1 MKISKRWIGVAA
13 AAGILLAGCSSSGG
27 DTAAESAAPAEEAPA
42 EEAPA
47 EEAPAEEA
55 PAEEAPAAEGGTIEP
70 LNIHIV
76 AAKTGIISPF
86 DIQPAEAFT
95 MAIDELNAAGGIG
108 GQQATVTWTD
118 TKSDPALT
126 TQIAQ
131 EAVDAGANII
141 VTTCDFDFAAPAA
154 TVAQA
159 NNIPA
164 LSLCLGDRKGTDLV
178 TIGPMSLSPSPG
190 NAFKGSAA
198 AEFMYNDKGWRK
210 AYLLQDDLLEYTKSL
225 GTYAT
230 GRFTELGGEI
240 IGEDVFTGNEQLD
253 PAANVTRL
261 RDAAKDADVIIIPS
275 VVPAATTMIKA
286 IRDAGI
292 ETPIIMPGAA
302 VDGTLVTGAIPNI
315 SNFYSLPFA
324 CMPAYCEGDPDP
336 DVKVFGDA
344 FKAYTGADPYLAYAV
359 LSYELG
365 KALGAAVEAAGSTDG
380 PAIIKA
386 FETMPPTDYLT
397 GPIAWS
403 ETCHHTTGRQQR
415 VVEYQNGKGKFVTL
429 ITPEKIAAVDP
440 GNPCEAAQSSAG

>member
-1 MKISKRWIGVAA
+1 MKISKRWIGVTAV
-13 AAGILLAGCSSSGG
+13 AGLLLAGCSSGSS
-27 DTAAESAAPAEEAPA
+27 DTAAEAPAEEAPAAEAPA

-55 PAEEAPAAEGGTIEP
+55 PAEGGTIEP

-86 DIQPAEAFT
+86 DIQPAESFT

-198 AEFMYNDKGWRK
+198 AEFAYNDKGWTK
-210 AYLLQDDLLEYTKSL
+210 AYVLQDDLLEYTKSL
-225 GTYAT
+225 GAYFK

-253 PAANVTRL
+253 PAANVTRA

-292 ETPIIMPGAA
+292 NTPIMMPGGA

-315 SNFYSLPFA
+315 SEFYSLPFA

-336 DVKVFGDA
+336 DVKVFADA
-344 FKAYTGADPYLAYAV
+344 FKAKTGIDPYLSYPV

-415 VVEYQNGKGKFVTL
+415 VVEYQDGKGKFVTL
-429 ITPEKIAAVDP
+429 ITPEKIGAVDP
-440 GNPCEAAQSSAG
+440 GNPCEAAQSTAG

>member
-1 MKISKRWIGVAA
+1 VAA
-13 AAGILLAGCSSSGG
+13 ATLLLAACSSG
-27 DTAAESAAPAEEAPA
+27 DTASTEDTAAPAESSA
-42 EEAPA
+42 EEVV
-47 EEAPAEEA
+47 EEEVVDGEA
-55 PAEEAPAAEGGTIEP
+55 SGEVAP

-95 MAIDELNAAGGIG
+95 MAIDEINAAGGIA

-126 TQIAQ
+126 TQIAE
-131 EAVDAGANII
+131 EAVAAGANII

-198 AEFMYNDKGWRK
+198 AEFAFEDKGWTK
-210 AYLLQDDLLEYTKSL
+210 AYVLQDDVLEYTKSL
-225 GTYAT
+225 GAYFK
-230 GRFTELGGEI
+230 GRFTELGGEV

-253 PAANVTRL
+253 PAANVTRA

-292 ETPIIMPGAA
+292 DTPIMMPGAA
-302 VDGTLVTGAIPNI
+302 VDGTLVTGAIPDI
-315 SNFYSLPFA
+315 SDFYSLPFA
-324 CMPAYCEGDPDP
+324 CMPAYCEGDPNP
-336 DVKVFGDA
+336 QVKVFADA
-344 FKAYTGADPYLAYAV
+344 FKAKTGIDPYLAYSV

-365 KALGAAVEAAGSTDG
+365 KALKAAVEQAGATDG
-380 PAIIKA
+380 PSIIKA
-386 FETMPPTDYLT
+386 FETLPPTDYLT

-429 ITPEKIAAVDP
+429 ITPDKIASVDP
-440 GNPCEAAQSSAG
+440 GNPCEAAQSS

>member
-13 AAGILLAGCSSSGG
+13 VAGLLLAGCSSGSS
-27 DTAAESAAPAEEAPA
+27 DTAAEAPAEEAPAAEAPA

-47 EEAPAEEA
+47 EEAPAE
-55 PAEEAPAAEGGTIEP
+55 GGTVDP

-86 DIQPAEAFT
+86 DIQPAEAFQ
-95 MAIDELNAAGGIG
+95 MAIEELNAAGGIG
-108 GQQATVTWTD
+108 GQQATVTRTD

-198 AEFMYNDKGWRK
+198 AEFAYNDKGWSK
-210 AYLLQDDLLEYTKSL
+210 AYVLQDDLLEYTKSL
-225 GTYAT
+225 GAYFK

-253 PAANVTRL
+253 PAANVTRA

-292 ETPIIMPGAA
+292 NTPIMMPGGA

-315 SNFYSLPFA
+315 SDFYSLPFA

-336 DVKVFGDA
+336 DVKVFADA
-344 FKAYTGADPYLAYAV
+344 FVAKTGIDPYLSYAV

-415 VVEYQNGKGKFVTL
+415 VVEYQDGKGKFVTL
-429 ITPEKIAAVDP
+429 ITPEKIGAVDP
-440 GNPCEAAQSSAG
+440 GNPCEAAQSTAS

>member
-1 MKISKRWIGVAA
+1 MKISKRWIGVTA
-13 AAGILLAGCSSSGG
+13 AAGLLLAGCSSGSS
-27 DTAAESAAPAEEAPA
+27 DTAAEAPAEEAPAAEAPA

-47 EEAPAEEA
+47 EEAPAE
-55 PAEEAPAAEGGTIEP
+55 GGTIDP

-86 DIQPAEAFT
+86 DIQPAEAFM
-95 MAIDELNAAGGIG
+95 MAIDEINAAGGIA

-198 AEFMYNDKGWRK
+198 AEFAYNDKGWTK
-210 AYLLQDDLLEYTKSL
+210 AYVLQDDLLEYTKSL
-225 GTYAT
+225 GEYFK
-230 GRFTELGGEI
+230 GRFTELGGEVV
-240 IGEDVFTGNEQLD
+240 GEDVFTGNEQLD
-253 PAANVTRL
+253 PAANVTRA

-292 ETPIIMPGAA
+292 DTPIMMPGAA

-336 DVKVFGDA
+336 DVKVFADA
-344 FKAYTGADPYLAYAV
+344 FKAKTGIDPYLAYPV

-365 KALGAAVEAAGSTDG
+365 KALAAAVEAAGSTDG

-403 ETCHHTTGRQQR
+403 ETCHNTTGRQQR
-415 VVEYQNGKGKFVTL
+415 VVEYQDGKGKFVTL
-429 ITPEKIAAVDP
+429 ITPEKIGAVDP
-440 GNPCEAAQSSAG
+440 GNPCEAAQSTAS

>member
-1 MKISKRWIGVAA
+1 MKRSRTLIGVAA
-13 AAGILLAGCSSSGG
+13 VSALLLAGCSSSSG
-27 DTAAESAAPAEEAPA
+27 DSAADAEAPEAAAEEAPA

-47 EEAPAEEA
+47 EDA
-55 PAEEAPAAEGGTIEP
+55 AAEGGSIEP

-198 AEFMYNDKGWRK
+198 AEFAFNDKGWTK
-210 AYLLQDDLLEYTKSL
+210 AYVLQDDLLEYTKSL
-225 GTYAT
+225 GEYFK
-230 GRFTELGGEI
+230 GRWTELGGEVV
-240 IGEDVFTGNEQLD
+240 GEDVFTGNEQLD

-261 RDAAKDADVIIIPS
+261 RSAAGNADVIIIPS

-292 ETPIIMPGAA
+292 STPIMMPGAA

-315 SNFYSLPFA
+315 SDFYSFPFA
-324 CMPAYCEGDPDP
+324 CMSAYCEGDPDP
-336 DVKVFGDA
+336 DVKAFGDA
-344 FKAYTGADPYLAYAV
+344 FKAKTGEDPYLSYAV

-365 KALGAAVEAAGSTDG
+365 KALGAAVETAGSTDG

-397 GPIAWS
+397 GEIAWS
-403 ETCHHTTGRQQR
+403 DTCHHTTGRQQR
-415 VVEYQNGKGKFVTL
+415 VVEYQNGQGTFVTL
-429 ITPEKIAAVDP
+429 ITPQKIASVDP
-440 GNPCEAAQSSAG
+440 GNPCEAAQSAAG

>member
-1 MKISKRWIGVAA
+1 MEMKKSWIGVLAA
-13 AAGILLAGCSSSGG
+13 STLLLAACSSG
-27 DTAAESAAPAEEAPA
+27 DTASTEDTAAPAETSAEETAEVA
-42 EEAPA
+42 EEAS
-47 EEAPAEEA
+47 
-55 PAEEAPAAEGGTIEP
+55 GGIAP

-86 DIQPAEAFT
+86 DIQPAEAFS
-95 MAIDELNAAGGIG
+95 MAIDEVNAAGGIG

-126 TQIAQ
+126 TQIAE
-131 EAVDAGANII
+131 EAVAAGANII

-198 AEFMYNDKGWRK
+198 AEFAFEDKGWK
-210 AYLLQDDLLEYTKSL
+210 TAYLMQDDLLEYTKSL
-225 GTYAT
+225 GAYFV
-230 GRFTELGGEI
+230 GRFTELGGTVV
-240 IGEDVFTGNEQLD
+240 GEDVFTGNEQLD

-261 RDAAKDADVIIIPS
+261 RAAVENVDVIIVPS

-292 ETPIIMPGAA
+292 DTPIMMPGAA

-315 SNFYSLPFA
+315 SDFYSLPFA
-324 CMPAYCEGDPDP
+324 CMSAYCEGDPDP
-336 DVKVFGDA
+336 DVKAFGDA
-344 FKAYTGADPYLAYAV
+344 FKAKTGTDPYLSYAV

-365 KALGAAVEAAGSTDG
+365 LALKAAVEQAGATDG
-380 PAIIKA
+380 PSIIKA
-386 FETMPPTDYLT
+386 FETLPPTDYLT

-403 ETCHHTTGRQQR
+403 PTCHHTTGRQQR
-415 VVEYQNGKGKFVTL
+415 VVEYQDGKAKFVKL
-429 ITPEKIAAVDP
+429 ITPKKIAAVDP
-440 GNPCEAAQSSAG
+440 GNPCEAAQTA

>member
-13 AAGILLAGCSSSGG
+13 VAGLLLAGCSSGSS
-27 DTAAESAAPAEEAPA
+27 DTAAEAPA
-42 EEAPA
+42 EEAP
-47 EEAPAEEA
+47 
-55 PAEEAPAAEGGTIEP
+55 AEGGTIEP

-86 DIQPAEAFT
+86 DIQPAEAFQ

-198 AEFMYNDKGWRK
+198 AEFAYNDKGWTK
-210 AYLLQDDLLEYTKSL
+210 AYVLQDDLLEYTKSL
-225 GTYAT
+225 GAYFK

-253 PAANVTRL
+253 PAANVTRA

-292 ETPIIMPGAA
+292 NTPIMMPGAA
-302 VDGTLVTGAIPNI
+302 VDGTLVTGALPNI
-315 SNFYSLPFA
+315 SDFYSLPFA

-336 DVKVFGDA
+336 DVKAFGDA
-344 FKAYTGADPYLAYAV
+344 FKAKTGEDPYLSYPV

-429 ITPEKIAAVDP
+429 ITPEKIGAVDP
-440 GNPCEAAQSSAG
+440 GNPCEAAQSTAS

>member
-1 MKISKRWIGVAA
+1 MKIRKSWIAVAA
-13 AAGILLAGCSSSGG
+13 AAGILLAGCSSSSS
-27 DTAAESAAPAEEAPA
+27 DTAAEAPA

-55 PAEEAPAAEGGTIEP
+55 PAEEAPAEGGTIEP

-198 AEFMYNDKGWRK
+198 AEFAYNDKGWTK
-210 AYLLQDDLLEYTKSL
+210 AYVLQDDLLEYTKSL
-225 GTYAT
+225 GAYFK
-230 GRFTELGGEI
+230 GRFAELGGEI

-253 PAANVTRL
+253 PAANVTRA

-292 ETPIIMPGAA
+292 NTPIMMPGAA

-315 SNFYSLPFA
+315 SDFYSLPFA

-336 DVKVFGDA
+336 DVKVFADA
-344 FKAYTGADPYLAYAV
+344 FVAKTGIDPYLAYPV

-386 FETMPPTDYLT
+386 FETMSPTDYLT

-415 VVEYQNGKGKFVTL
+415 VVEYQDGKGKFVTL
-429 ITPEKIAAVDP
+429 ITPEKIGAVDA
-440 GNPCEAAQSSAG
+440 GNPCEAAQSTAG

>member
-1 MKISKRWIGVAA
+1 MKRNRIIFTAGAVVAA
-13 AAGILLAGCSSSGG
+13 LALTACGGSSDSE
-27 DTAAESAAPAEEAPA
+27 TAAEAPAAEAPA

-47 EEAPAEEA
+47 EEAP
-55 PAEEAPAAEGGTIEP
+55 AEGGTIEP

-86 DIQPAEAFT
+86 DIQPAEAFQ

-198 AEFMYNDKGWRK
+198 AEFAYNDKGWTK
-210 AYLLQDDLLEYTKSL
+210 AYVLQDDLLEYTKSL
-225 GTYAT
+225 GAYFK

-253 PAANVTRL
+253 PAANVTRA

-292 ETPIIMPGAA
+292 NTPIMMPGGA

-315 SNFYSLPFA
+315 SEFYSLPFA

-336 DVKVFGDA
+336 DVKVFADA
-344 FKAYTGADPYLAYAV
+344 FVAKTGIDPYLSYAV

-429 ITPEKIAAVDP
+429 ITPEKIGAVDP
-440 GNPCEAAQSSAG
+440 GNPCEAAQSTAG

>member
-13 AAGILLAGCSSSGG
+13 VAGLLLAGCSSGSS
-27 DTAAESAAPAEEAPA
+27 DTAAEAPAEEAPAAEAPA

-55 PAEEAPAAEGGTIEP
+55 PAEGGTIEP

-141 VTTCDFDFAAPAA
+141 VTTCDFDYAAPAA

-198 AEFMYNDKGWRK
+198 AEFAYNDKGWTK
-210 AYLLQDDLLEYTKSL
+210 AYVLQDDLLEYTKSL
-225 GTYAT
+225 GAYFK

-253 PAANVTRL
+253 PAANVTRA

-292 ETPIIMPGAA
+292 NTPIMMPGAA

-315 SNFYSLPFA
+315 SDFYSLPFA
-324 CMPAYCEGDPDP
+324 CMPAYCEGDPNP
-336 DVKVFGDA
+336 QVKVFADA
-344 FKAYTGADPYLAYAV
+344 FKAKTGIDPYLAYSV

-415 VVEYQNGKGKFVTL
+415 VVEYQDGKGKFVTL
-429 ITPEKIAAVDP
+429 ITPEKIGSVDP

>member
-1 MKISKRWIGVAA
+1 MKISKRWIGVTAV
-13 AAGILLAGCSSSGG
+13 AGLLLAGCSSGSS
-27 DTAAESAAPAEEAPA
+27 DTAAEAPAEEAPAAEAPA

-55 PAEEAPAAEGGTIEP
+55 PAEGGTIDP

-86 DIQPAEAFT
+86 DIQPGEAFM

-198 AEFMYNDKGWRK
+198 AEFAYNDKGWTK
-210 AYLLQDDLLEYTKSL
+210 AYVLQDDLLEYTKSL
-225 GTYAT
+225 GAYFK

-253 PAANVTRL
+253 PAANVTRA

-292 ETPIIMPGAA
+292 NTPIMMPGGA

-315 SNFYSLPFA
+315 SEFYSLPFA

-336 DVKVFGDA
+336 DVKVFADA
-344 FKAYTGADPYLAYAV
+344 FVAKTGIDPYLSYAV

-415 VVEYQNGKGKFVTL
+415 VVEYQDGKGKFVTL
-429 ITPEKIAAVDP
+429 ITPEKIGAVDP
-440 GNPCEAAQSSAG
+440 GNPCEAAQSTAS

>member
-1 MKISKRWIGVAA
+1 MKIHKGWIVVASA
-13 AAGILLAGCSSSGG
+13 ATLLIAGCSSSSGG
-27 DTAAESAAPAEEAPA
+27 SANEAAPSAAPAASSA
-42 EEAPA
+42 
-47 EEAPAEEA
+47 
-55 PAEEAPAAEGGTIEP
+55 APAASGEAGGACEP
-70 LNIHIV
+70 LNIAIV

-86 DIQPAEAFT
+86 DIEPAESFQ
-95 MAIDELNAAGGIG
+95 MAIDELNANGGIC
-108 GQQATVTWTD
+108 GQQATYTWTD

-126 TQIAQ
+126 KQIA
-131 EAVDAGANII
+131 EKAVADGANII
-141 VTTCDFDFAAPAA
+141 VATCDFDFAAPAL

-159 NNIPA
+159 NNIPG

-198 AEFMYNDKGWRK
+198 AEFMYNDKGWRN

-225 GTYAT
+225 GAYAT
-230 GRFTELGGEI
+230 GRFKELGGTI
-240 IGEDVFTGNEQLD
+240 VGEDVFTGNEQLD
-253 PAANVTRL
+253 PSANVTRL
-261 RDAAKDADVIIIPS
+261 RDAAKNADVIIIPS

-324 CMPAYCEGDPDP
+324 CMPAYCAGDPDP
-336 DVKVFGDA
+336 DVKTFSDA
-344 FKAYTGADPYLAYAV
+344 FTAKWGAPPTLAYPV

-365 KALGAAVEAAGSTDG
+365 KALGAAVETAGSTDG
-380 PAIIKA
+380 PSIIKA

-403 ETCHHTTGRQQR
+403 PTCHHTTGRQQR
-415 VVEYQNGKGKFVTL
+415 VVEYQDGKGSFVKL
-429 ITPEKIAAVDP
+429 ITPTKIGSVDP
-440 GNPCEAAQSSAG
+440 GNPCEAAQSAS

>member
-1 MKISKRWIGVAA
+1 MKISKRWIGVTA
-13 AAGILLAGCSSSGG
+13 AAGLLLAGCSSGSS
-27 DTAAESAAPAEEAPA
+27 DTAAEAPAEEAPAAEAPA

-47 EEAPAEEA
+47 EEAPAE
-55 PAEEAPAAEGGTIEP
+55 GGTIDP

-86 DIQPAEAFT
+86 DIQPAEAFM
-95 MAIDELNAAGGIG
+95 MAIDEINAAGGIA

-198 AEFMYNDKGWRK
+198 AEFAYNDKGWTK
-210 AYLLQDDLLEYTKSL
+210 AYVLQDDLLEYTKSL
-225 GTYAT
+225 GEYFK
-230 GRFTELGGEI
+230 GRFTELGGEVV
-240 IGEDVFTGNEQLD
+240 GEDVFTGNEQLD
-253 PAANVTRL
+253 PAANVTRA

-292 ETPIIMPGAA
+292 DTPIMMPGAA

-315 SNFYSLPFA
+315 SDFYSLPFA

-336 DVKVFGDA
+336 DVKVFADA
-344 FKAYTGADPYLAYAV
+344 FKAKTGIDPYLAYPV

-365 KALGAAVEAAGSTDG
+365 KALAAAVETAGSTDG

-415 VVEYQNGKGKFVTL
+415 VVEYQDGKGKFVTL
-429 ITPEKIAAVDP
+429 ITPEKIGAVDP
-440 GNPCEAAQSSAG
+440 GNPCEAAQSTAS

>member
-1 MKISKRWIGVAA
+1 MKISKRWIGVTAV
-13 AAGILLAGCSSSGG
+13 AGLLLAGCSSGSS
-27 DTAAESAAPAEEAPA
+27 DTAAEAPAEEAPAAEAPA

-55 PAEEAPAAEGGTIEP
+55 PAEGGTIEP

-198 AEFMYNDKGWRK
+198 AEFAYNDKGWTK
-210 AYLLQDDLLEYTKSL
+210 AYVLQDDLLEYTKSL
-225 GTYAT
+225 GAYFK

-253 PAANVTRL
+253 PAANVTRA

-292 ETPIIMPGAA
+292 NTPIMMPGAA

-315 SNFYSLPFA
+315 SDFYSLPFA

-336 DVKVFGDA
+336 DVKVFADA
-344 FKAYTGADPYLAYAV
+344 FKAKTGIDPYLAYSV

-403 ETCHHTTGRQQR
+403 DTCHHTTGRQQR
-415 VVEYQNGKGKFVTL
+415 VVEYQDGKGKFVTL
-429 ITPEKIAAVDP
+429 IAPEKIGAVDP
-440 GNPCEAAQSSAG
+440 GNPCEAAQSTAG

>member
-1 MKISKRWIGVAA
+1 MKMKKSWIGVVAA
-13 AAGILLAGCSSSGG
+13 ATLLLAACSSG
-27 DTAAESAAPAEEAPA
+27 DTASTEDTAAPAESSA
-42 EEAPA
+42 EEVV
-47 EEAPAEEA
+47 EEAVVD
-55 PAEEAPAAEGGTIEP
+55 EGASGGVEP

-95 MAIDELNAAGGIG
+95 MAIDEINAAGGIA

-126 TQIAQ
+126 TQIAE
-131 EAVDAGANII
+131 EAVAAGANII

-198 AEFMYNDKGWRK
+198 AEFAFEDKGWTK
-210 AYLLQDDLLEYTKSL
+210 AYVLQDDLLEYTKSL
-225 GTYAT
+225 GAYCK
-230 GRFTELGGEI
+230 GRFTELGGEV

-253 PAANVTRL
+253 PAANVTRA
-261 RDAAKDADVIIIPS
+261 RDAAKDADVIIVPS

-292 ETPIIMPGAA
+292 DTPIMMPGGA
-302 VDGTLVTGAIPNI
+302 VDGTLVTGAIPDI
-315 SNFYSLPFA
+315 SEFYSLPFA
-324 CMPAYCEGDPDP
+324 CMPAYCEGDPNP
-336 DVKVFGDA
+336 QVKVFADA
-344 FKAYTGADPYLAYAV
+344 FKAKTGIDPYLSYAV

-365 KALGAAVEAAGSTDG
+365 KALKAAVEQAGATDG
-380 PAIIKA
+380 PSIIKA
-386 FETMPPTDYLT
+386 FETLPPTDYLT

-429 ITPEKIAAVDP
+429 ITPDKIAAVDP
-440 GNPCEAAQSSAG
+440 GNPCEAAQSS

>member
-1 MKISKRWIGVAA
+1 MKMKKSWIGVVAA
-13 AAGILLAGCSSSGG
+13 ATLLLAACSSG
-27 DTAAESAAPAEEAPA
+27 DTASTEDTAAPAESSA
-42 EEAPA
+42 EEVV
-47 EEAPAEEA
+47 EEEVVDGEA
-55 PAEEAPAAEGGTIEP
+55 SGEVAP

-95 MAIDELNAAGGIG
+95 MAIDEINAAGGIA

-126 TQIAQ
+126 TQIAE
-131 EAVDAGANII
+131 EAVAAGANII

-198 AEFMYNDKGWRK
+198 AEFAFEDKGWTK
-210 AYLLQDDLLEYTKSL
+210 AYVLQDDVLEYTKSL
-225 GTYAT
+225 GAYFK
-230 GRFTELGGEI
+230 GRFTELGGEV

-253 PAANVTRL
+253 PAANVTRA

-292 ETPIIMPGAA
+292 DTPIMMPGAA
-302 VDGTLVTGAIPNI
+302 VDGTLVTGAIPDI
-315 SNFYSLPFA
+315 SDFYSLPFA
-324 CMPAYCEGDPDP
+324 CMPAYCEGDPNP
-336 DVKVFGDA
+336 QVKVFADA
-344 FKAYTGADPYLAYAV
+344 FKAKTGIDPYLAYSV

-365 KALGAAVEAAGSTDG
+365 KALKAAVEQAGATDG
-380 PAIIKA
+380 PSIIKA
-386 FETMPPTDYLT
+386 FETLPPTDYLT

-429 ITPEKIAAVDP
+429 ITPDKIASVDP
-440 GNPCEAAQSSAG
+440 GNPCEAAQSS

>member
-13 AAGILLAGCSSSGG
+13 VAGLLLAGCSSGSS
-27 DTAAESAAPAEEAPA
+27 DTAAEAPAEEAPAAEAPA

-55 PAEEAPAAEGGTIEP
+55 PAEGGTIEP

-86 DIQPAEAFT
+86 DIQPAEAFQ

-198 AEFMYNDKGWRK
+198 AEFAYNDKGWTK
-210 AYLLQDDLLEYTKSL
+210 AYVLQDDLLEYTKSL
-225 GTYAT
+225 GAYFK

-253 PAANVTRL
+253 PAANVTRA

-292 ETPIIMPGAA
+292 NTPIMMPGAA

-315 SNFYSLPFA
+315 SDFYSLPFA

-336 DVKVFGDA
+336 DVKVFADA
-344 FKAYTGADPYLAYAV
+344 FKAKTGADPYLAYAV

-365 KALGAAVEAAGSTDG
+365 KALGAAVETAGSTDG

-403 ETCHHTTGRQQR
+403 ETCHHTTGRHQR
-415 VVEYQNGKGKFVTL
+415 VVEYQDGKGKFVTL
-429 ITPEKIAAVDP
+429 ITPEKIGAVDP
-440 GNPCEAAQSSAG
+440 GNPCEAAQSTAS

>member
-1 MKISKRWIGVAA
+1 MKISKRWIGVTAV
-13 AAGILLAGCSSSGG
+13 AGLLLAGCSSGSS
-27 DTAAESAAPAEEAPA
+27 DTAAEAPAEEAPAAEAPA

-55 PAEEAPAAEGGTIEP
+55 PAEGGTIEP

-198 AEFMYNDKGWRK
+198 AEFAYNDKGWTK
-210 AYLLQDDLLEYTKSL
+210 AYVLQDDLLEYTKSL
-225 GTYAT
+225 GAYFK

-253 PAANVTRL
+253 PAANVTRA

-292 ETPIIMPGAA
+292 NTPIMMPGAA

-315 SNFYSLPFA
+315 SDFYSLPFA

-336 DVKVFGDA
+336 DVKVFADA
-344 FKAYTGADPYLAYAV
+344 FKAKTGIDPYLAYSV

-403 ETCHHTTGRQQR
+403 DTCHHTTGRQQR
-415 VVEYQNGKGKFVTL
+415 VVEYQDGKGKFVTL
-429 ITPEKIAAVDP
+429 ITPEKIGAVDP
-440 GNPCEAAQSSAG
+440 GNPCEAAQSTAG

>member
-13 AAGILLAGCSSSGG
+13 VAGLLLAGCSSGSS
-27 DTAAESAAPAEEAPA
+27 DTAAEAPAEEAPAAEAPA

-55 PAEEAPAAEGGTIEP
+55 PAEGGTIEP

-198 AEFMYNDKGWRK
+198 AEFAYNDKGWTK
-210 AYLLQDDLLEYTKSL
+210 AYVLQDDLLEYTKSL
-225 GTYAT
+225 GAYFK

-253 PAANVTRL
+253 PAANVTRA

-292 ETPIIMPGAA
+292 NTPIMMPGAA

-315 SNFYSLPFA
+315 SDFYSLPFA

-336 DVKVFGDA
+336 DVKVFADA
-344 FKAYTGADPYLAYAV
+344 FKAKTGIDPYLAYSV

-415 VVEYQNGKGKFVTL
+415 VVEYQDGKGKFVTL
-429 ITPEKIAAVDP
+429 ITPEKIGAVDP
-440 GNPCEAAQSSAG
+440 GNPCEAAQSTAG

>member
-1 MKISKRWIGVAA
+1 MKMKKSWIGVVAA
-13 AAGILLAGCSSSGG
+13 ATLLLAACSSG
-27 DTAAESAAPAEEAPA
+27 DTASTEDTAAPAESSA
-42 EEAPA
+42 EEVV
-47 EEAPAEEA
+47 EEEVVD
-55 PAEEAPAAEGGTIEP
+55 EGASGGVEP

-95 MAIDELNAAGGIG
+95 MAIDEINAAGGIA

-126 TQIAQ
+126 TQIAE
-131 EAVDAGANII
+131 EAVAAGANII

-198 AEFMYNDKGWRK
+198 AEFAFEDKGWTK
-210 AYLLQDDLLEYTKSL
+210 AYVLQDDLLEYTKSL
-225 GTYAT
+225 GAYFK
-230 GRFTELGGEI
+230 GRFTELGGEV

-253 PAANVTRL
+253 PAANVTRA

-292 ETPIIMPGAA
+292 DTPIMMPGAA
-302 VDGTLVTGAIPNI
+302 VDGTLVTGAIPDI
-315 SNFYSLPFA
+315 SEFYSLPLA

-336 DVKVFGDA
+336 DVKVFADA
-344 FKAYTGADPYLAYAV
+344 FVAKTGIDPYLAYAV

-365 KALGAAVEAAGSTDG
+365 KALKAAVEQAGATDG
-380 PAIIKA
+380 PSIIKA
-386 FETMPPTDYLT
+386 FETLPPTDYLT

-429 ITPEKIAAVDP
+429 ITPDKIAAVDP
-440 GNPCEAAQSSAG
+440 GNPCEAAQSS

>member
-1 MKISKRWIGVAA
+1 MKMKKSWIGVVAA
-13 AAGILLAGCSSSGG
+13 ATLLLAACSSG
-27 DTAAESAAPAEEAPA
+27 DTASTEDTAAPAESSA
-42 EEAPA
+42 EEVV
-47 EEAPAEEA
+47 EEAVVD
-55 PAEEAPAAEGGTIEP
+55 EGASGGVEP

-95 MAIDELNAAGGIG
+95 MAIDEINAAGGIA

-126 TQIAQ
+126 TQIAE
-131 EAVDAGANII
+131 EAVAAGANII

-198 AEFMYNDKGWRK
+198 AEFAFEDKGWTK
-210 AYLLQDDLLEYTKSL
+210 AYVLQDDLLEYTKSL
-225 GTYAT
+225 GAYFK
-230 GRFTELGGEI
+230 GRFTELGGEV

-253 PAANVTRL
+253 PAANVTRA
-261 RDAAKDADVIIIPS
+261 RDAAKDADVIIVPS

-292 ETPIIMPGAA
+292 DTPIMMPGGA
-302 VDGTLVTGAIPNI
+302 VDGTLVTGAIPDI
-315 SNFYSLPFA
+315 SEFYSLPFA
-324 CMPAYCEGDPDP
+324 CMPAYCEGDPNP
-336 DVKVFGDA
+336 QVKVFADA
-344 FKAYTGADPYLAYAV
+344 FKAKTGIDPYLSYAV

-365 KALGAAVEAAGSTDG
+365 KALKAAVEQAGATDG
-380 PAIIKA
+380 PSIIKA
-386 FETMPPTDYLT
+386 FETLPPTDYLT

-429 ITPEKIAAVDP
+429 ITPDKIAAVDP
-440 GNPCEAAQSSAG
+440 GNPCEAAQSS

>member
-1 MKISKRWIGVAA
+1 MKMKKSWIGVVAA
-13 AAGILLAGCSSSGG
+13 ATLLLAACSSG
-27 DTAAESAAPAEEAPA
+27 DTASTEDTAAPAESSA
-42 EEAPA
+42 EEVV
-47 EEAPAEEA
+47 EEEVVD
-55 PAEEAPAAEGGTIEP
+55 EGASGGVEP

-95 MAIDELNAAGGIG
+95 MAIDEINAAGGIA

-126 TQIAQ
+126 TQIAE
-131 EAVDAGANII
+131 EAVAAGANII

-198 AEFMYNDKGWRK
+198 AEFAFEDKGWTK
-210 AYLLQDDLLEYTKSL
+210 AYVLQDDLLEYTKSL
-225 GTYAT
+225 GEYFK
-230 GRFTELGGEI
+230 GRFTELGGEV

-253 PAANVTRL
+253 PAANVTRA

-292 ETPIIMPGAA
+292 DTPIMMPGAA
-302 VDGTLVTGAIPNI
+302 VDGTLVTGAIPDI
-315 SNFYSLPFA
+315 SEFYSLPFA

-336 DVKVFGDA
+336 DVKVFADA
-344 FKAYTGADPYLAYAV
+344 FVAKTGIDPYLAYAV

-365 KALGAAVEAAGSTDG
+365 KALKAAVEQAGATDG
-380 PAIIKA
+380 PSIIKA
-386 FETMPPTDYLT
+386 FETLPPTDYLT

-429 ITPEKIAAVDP
+429 ITPDKIAAVDP
-440 GNPCEAAQSSAG
+440 GNPCEAAQSS